1 MKQIRLAIITLIL
14 YFTAS
19 NSIFAQNGEISNV
32 SFTVDSTKVEIT
44 YNLLGDVTKEY
55 YITAVMKSKLDSGAE
70 YQLTSTEGDIG
81 SGKSIGEEKKIVWY
95 YSQDISVKPNTDE
108 FYFDI
113 TASPITQNNP
123 RNNNNDNTTNTTNNS
138 KSNSGGSTTW
148 YYWVGGAVVTV
159 VVLVL
164 TVFKKGAD
172 SGSGDQI
179 PNPPSRP

>member
-1 MKQIRLAIITLIL
+1 MKQIRLAIITFVLCTV
-14 YFTAS
+14 TA
-19 NSIFAQNGEISNV
+19 NFIAAQNGETSNV

-81 SGKSIGEEKKIVWY
+81 SGKSIGEGKKIVWY
-95 YSQDISVKPNTDE
+95 YTQDISVKPNIDE

-123 RNNNNDNTTNTTNNS
+123 RNNNNTNNS
-138 KSNSGGSTTW
+138 NNTKSNTGGSSTW

-164 TVFKKGAD
+164 TVFNGGKD
-172 SGSGDQI
+172 DDNGDDI
-179 PNPPSRP
+179 PSPPTRP

>member
-14 YFTAS
+14 FFTAS
-19 NSIFAQNGEISNV
+19 NLVFAQNGEISNV
-32 SFTVDSTKVEIT
+32 SFTVDSSKVEIT
-44 YNLLGDVTKEY
+44 YNLSGDITKEY
-55 YITAVMKSKLDSGAE
+55 YITAVMKSKLDSGSE

-95 YSQDISVKPNTDE
+95 YSQDISVKPNIDE

-123 RNNNNDNTTNTTNNS
+123 RNTNNTTNNS
-138 KSNSGGSTTW
+138 KSNTGGSTTW

-172 SGSGDQI
+172 NGNGDQI